1 MQEIL
6 QLNIIFLSNI
16 FHFIVMLKSESNDI
30 RNIFI
35 SQSLILFRRMY

>member
-16 FHFIVMLKSESNDI
+16 FHFIVTLKSESNDI
-30 RNIFI
+30 HNIFI